1 MKIKIA
7 SLLFIFIFGIEGYSQ
22 YSAILDSYISEGLE
36 NNLTLKQKN
45 LTFQQYMEEITIAR
59 GAFFPSVSVNARY
72 TVADGGRL
80 IEFPVGDLL
89 NPVYS
94 TLHQLTRTLPPS
106 QQFPQQQVE
115 NQEFRFYRPTEHE
128 TKLALVQPIFYPQ
141 IYHNHKMKQQLA
153 LLGKIDEEAF
163 KRQLIAEIKVSY
175 FNYLKT
181 LELEQVLLN
190 SENVVRE
197 NIRVNKSLFEND
209 KVTIDNVYKAEAE
222 LQKLQQQKASVEKN
236 KSAAQGY
243 FNFLLNKPLDAA
255 ITSDSGFMFTG
266 IPENLDT
273 AQHVAVLNSKDLEAL
288 HVSLEIAERN
298 ISLQK
303 ASFLPTVSAVIDYG
317 FQGETY
323 EFTGSD
329 DFVLA
334 SLVLQWE
341 IFKGKQNKAALEKAK
356 INQEIQ
362 QARIEEARAA
372 IKLDVM
378 NLFHEIEARKKQI
391 DAAEK
396 ENQANKAVFEIIR
409 KKYTEGRASMLEF
422 TDARTAYQNSGQQLA
437 IARYDYYILLAE
449 LEKTL
454 GLLTSQNHG
463 NK

>member
-1 MKIKIA
+1 MKIKFA
-7 SLLFIFIFGIEGYSQ
+7 SVLFVIVFGMNGYSQ
-22 YSAILDSYISEGLE
+22 RSPILDSYISEGLE
-36 NNLTLKQKN
+36 NNLTLKQKK
-45 LTFQQYMEEITIAR
+45 LSYQQHMEEITIAR
-59 GAFFPSVSVNARY
+59 GAFFPSVRVHARY
-72 TVADGGRL
+72 TVADGGRI

-128 TKLALVQPIFYPQ
+128 TKLELVQPIFYPQ
-141 IYHNHKMKQQLA
+141 IYHNNKIKQQLA
-153 LLGKIDEEAF
+153 ILGKIDEEAF
-163 KRQLIAEIKVSY
+163 KRQLIAEIKISY

-181 LELEQVLLN
+181 LKLQEVLTN
-190 SENVVRE
+190 SENLVRE
-197 NIRVNKSLFEND
+197 NIRVNKSLFKND

-266 IPENLDT
+266 IPDDLDT
-273 AQHVAVLNSKDLEAL
+273 AQQIAAKNSKDLEAL
-288 HVSLEIAERN
+288 KVSLEVAERN
-298 ISLQK
+298 ISLEK

-317 FQGETY
+317 FQGESY
-323 EFTGSD
+323 AFTAND

-341 IFKGKQNKAALEKAK
+341 IFKGKQNRAALEKAK

-362 QARIEEARAA
+362 QTKMEEANAA

-378 NLFHEIEARKKQI
+378 NLFNEIEARQKQI
-391 DAAEK
+391 DATEK
-396 ENQANKAVFEIIR
+396 ENIANKAVFEIIQ
-409 KKYTEGRASMLEF
+409 KKYAQGRASMLES

-437 IARYDYYILLAE
+437 IARFDYYILLAE

-454 GLLTSQNHG
+454 GLLTSQAHRNE
-463 NK
+463 